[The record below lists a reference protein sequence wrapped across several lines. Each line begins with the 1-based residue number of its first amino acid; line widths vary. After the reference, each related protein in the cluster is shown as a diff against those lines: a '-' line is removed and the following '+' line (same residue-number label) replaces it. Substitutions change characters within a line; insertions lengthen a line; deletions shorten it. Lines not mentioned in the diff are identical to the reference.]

1 MLSNKKQINENQR
14 LKIKAKVS
22 YDNYKKL
29 YNGFKS
35 LGKDK
40 DNDMYAKFIYL
51 QARRI
56 QTIYNKDKKNY
67 KKYNQ
72 KIKDCCVDLID
83 ADNHYMFNIKHHD
96 MKEIEADEGEY
107 LKRASDLKIIY
118 EMIVKEDKY
127 LNGKSYW
134 DM

>member
-56 QTIYNKDKKNY
+56 
-67 KKYNQ
+67 
-72 KIKDCCVDLID
+72 
-83 ADNHYMFNIKHHD
+83 
-96 MKEIEADEGEY
+96 
-107 LKRASDLKIIY
+107 
-118 EMIVKEDKY
+118 
-127 LNGKSYW
+127 
-134 DM
+134 